1 MYTPVSSMLTLL
13 GIICKYPH
21 SVYINMGRLCTVNIV
36 WLKIQL
42 CRKEVPGTMAELAVK
57 YKLGAD
63 SLLLKDLVTE
73 RDFLA
78 ERLSIPEHLLQVIS
92 WGDGSIVITYWIVR
106 DLLPLAELALC
117 REDVRAEL
125 IQHGVEEVY
134 LDSHVS
140 DHHGQVCF
148 RKWLIQH
155 IDLWYSMNPFSFN
168 AGGPITAVYAL

>member
-1 MYTPVSSMLTLL
+1 
-13 GIICKYPH
+13 
-21 SVYINMGRLCTVNIV
+21 
-36 WLKIQL
+36 
-42 CRKEVPGTMAELAVK
+42 MAELAVK
-57 YKLGAD
+57 YKLGAH
-63 SLLLKDLVTE
+63 SLLLKDLMTE

-134 LDSHVS
+134 LDSHAS

-148 RKWLIQH
+148 RKWFIQH
-155 IDLWYSMNPFSFN
+155 IDL
-168 AGGPITAVYAL
+168 

>member
-1 MYTPVSSMLTLL
+1 MNQILTVFRE
-13 GIICKYPH
+13 K
-21 SVYINMGRLCTVNIV
+21 
-36 WLKIQL
+36 
-42 CRKEVPGTMAELAVK
+42 VPGSMAELAVQ
-57 YKLGAD
+57 YKLDAD

-125 IQHGVEEVY
+125 IQHGVEVVY
-134 LDSHVS
+134 LDSRPSEHPGSVS
-140 DHHGQVCF
+140 GREWF
-148 RKWLIQH
+148 
-155 IDLWYSMNPFSFN
+155 
-168 AGGPITAVYAL
+168 T